1 LLASLGLTIVLE
13 GGMESYLS
21 SCSVTII
28 RTLLF
33 LTCSLSTLSAQFADV
48 KVSLD
53 VQRLKE
59 RDRRITAELP
69 DQIKLFFKSA
79 PWDQEYSDLT
89 IPLAIQLI
97 FESVSDKGGEHL
109 YSSQCLFSN
118 GSDQRYFAKVIQF
131 PYASG
136 QAVIFSPV
144 LFEPLAS
151 ALEYYGNIILAA
163 EADTY
168 DQFGGTR
175 FYERGRELAL
185 RGITSQYRRG
195 WGDRVELV
203 DILTRNKGT
212 RLARFFFFDALAYLD
227 EDDLEEA
234 EASLDKMM
242 ENLELIFAKFPR
254 EHYTIIF
261 LKGHAE
267 KLSQLP
273 DQLRNKK
280 KLLTRLIEL
289 DPDNKARYREGLGI
303 KSE

>member
-1 LLASLGLTIVLE
+1 
-13 GGMESYLS
+13 MKSYLS
-21 SCSVTII
+21 SCVTII
-28 RTLLF
+28 RTILF
-33 LTCSLSTLSAQFADV
+33 LTSSLSILSAQFADV

-59 RDRRITAELP
+59 RDRRITSELP
-69 DQIKLFFKSA
+69 DQIKLFFKST
-79 PWDQEYSDLT
+79 PWDQEYSDLA

-109 YSSQCLFSN
+109 YSAQCLFSN

-131 PYASG
+131 PYAAG
-136 QAVIFSPV
+136 QGIIFSPV
-144 LFEPLAS
+144 LFAPLAS
-151 ALEYYGNIILAA
+151 ALEYYGNIILAG

-168 DQFGGTR
+168 NQFGGTR

-195 WGDRVELV
+195 WSDRVELV
-203 DILTRNKGT
+203 DILTKNKGT

-227 EDDLEEA
+227 EDDLEAA
-234 EASLDKMM
+234 ETSLDKMM
-242 ENLELIFAKFPR
+242 ENLELTFAKYPR

-267 KLSQLP
+267 ELSQLP
-273 DQLRNKK
+273 DQLQNKK
-280 KLLTRLIEL
+280 KILTRLIEL